1 MAYKRGAGCL
11 PLAGGWLGG
20 GCGGQDLR
28 FILKQLSH
36 EAKVGGDHTPSLLD
50 VLKGL
55 LQAELLGLHEV
66 SHADGG
72 RPGDPSFTVDQDL
85 ASFFPDTVWNKAKR
99 ARKSKQESRGKS
111 K

>member
-1 MAYKRGAGCL
+1 MR
-11 PLAGGWLGG
+11 G

-28 FILKQLSH
+28 LILKELSH
-36 EAKVGGDHTPSLLD
+36 EAKVGRDHTSPLLD
-50 VLKGL
+50 IIEGL

-85 ASFFPDTVWNKAKR
+85 ASLFLDTVW
-99 ARKSKQESRGKS
+99 S
-111 K
+111 